1 MQVCIR
7 QYCTQHKAE
16 LKQLVKR
23 VGSVILH
30 DRVCFCACLSVREHI
45 SGTTRQ
51 IFVIL
56 CMLSWPWLSPPLAM
70 RYVMYFRFYGYVI
83 LAHNGHI
90 RTVAGSDVIA
100 SSCAGYV
107 PAA

>member
-1 MQVCIR
+1 MTV
-7 QYCTQHKAE
+7 
-16 LKQLVKR
+16 
-23 VGSVILH
+23 SVS
-30 DRVCFCACLSVREHI
+30 VFVYLSASI
-45 SGTTRQ
+45 SLGTTRQ

-90 RTVAGSDVIA
+90 SIVAGSDVIA